1 MKIVH
6 TNKAYYPLIGGVET
20 IVANFAEGLST
31 RPGIDVEVLV
41 CNHEHS
47 IWKQEKTINRVNVTY
62 VPMWAKIASLPISP
76 LFPFHLAALDGD
88 ILHVHE
94 PFPLVDL
101 TNLLIPSVLRRFSR
115 IVVSWHSDIVRQKWA
130 MSVYASVIR
139 KFLDRVDRIIVATPN
154 HLESSQ
160 FLKTYSEKCEI
171 IPFGLQLDW
180 VKQRQTRDE
189 QIKKIKKQFGD
200 PLILFVGRLVYYKGL
215 KYLVDAMNLLPDVNL
230 AIVGGGPLQ
239 FEIKH
244 QISKLQLEKRV
255 HIIPHLS
262 KTELHDFYE
271 ACDIFVL
278 PSTDIS
284 EAFGLVQVEA
294 MACGK
299 PVVSTNL
306 NTGVT
311 FVNQH
316 GITGLT
322 VEPRDSMALADAIRT
337 LLGNSNLRLSLGRNA
352 QERAMREFTLERMID
367 RTVKL
372 YNRILT

>member
-1 MKIVH
+1 
-6 TNKAYYPLIGGVET
+6 
-20 IVANFAEGLST
+20 
-31 RPGIDVEVLV
+31 
-41 CNHEHS
+41 
-47 IWKQEKTINRVNVTY
+47 
-62 VPMWAKIASLPISP
+62 
-76 LFPFHLAALDGD
+76 
-88 ILHVHE
+88 
-94 PFPLVDL
+94 
-101 TNLLIPSVLRRFSR
+101 
-115 IVVSWHSDIVRQKWA
+115 
-130 MSVYASVIR
+130 
-139 KFLDRVDRIIVATPN
+139 
-154 HLESSQ
+154 
-160 FLKTYSEKCEI
+160 
-171 IPFGLQLDW
+171 
-180 VKQRQTRDE
+180 
-189 QIKKIKKQFGD
+189 
-200 PLILFVGRLVYYKGL
+200 
-215 KYLVDAMNLLPDVNL
+215 MN
-230 AIVGGGPLQ
+230 
-239 FEIKH
+239 
-244 QISKLQLEKRV
+244 
-255 HIIPHLS
+255 
-262 KTELHDFYE
+262 FYE

>member
-1 MKIVH
+1 
-6 TNKAYYPLIGGVET
+6 
-20 IVANFAEGLST
+20 
-31 RPGIDVEVLV
+31 
-41 CNHEHS
+41 
-47 IWKQEKTINRVNVTY
+47 
-62 VPMWAKIASLPISP
+62 
-76 LFPFHLAALDGD
+76 
-88 ILHVHE
+88 
-94 PFPLVDL
+94 
-101 TNLLIPSVLRRFSR
+101 
-115 IVVSWHSDIVRQKWA
+115 